1 MKKGNTVSINK
12 ARRATHRATV
22 LLGDIQA
29 VKRGRIGERIANR
42 LMGRLVARLMRGLWR

>member
-1 MKKGNTVSINK
+1 MDFNK

-22 LLGDIQA
+22 LLGDAQA
-29 VKRGRIGERIANR
+29 IKRGRIGQRITNR